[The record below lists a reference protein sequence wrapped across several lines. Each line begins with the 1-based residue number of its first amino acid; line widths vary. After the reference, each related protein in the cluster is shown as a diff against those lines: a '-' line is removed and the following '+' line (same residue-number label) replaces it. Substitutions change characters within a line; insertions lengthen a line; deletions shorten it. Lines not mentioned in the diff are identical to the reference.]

1 MKLQNIFVA
10 SILGIF
16 VSFTTLAESAHLAV
30 AANFRQCM
38 LALVTEL
45 EKESNHRYVLSFGS
59 SGKFYGQILHGA
71 PFDMFFSADVVK
83 PLAVSDAGLGVSNS
97 RFTYAI
103 GRLTLVSRFK
113 KSALELEQILINGAF
128 NKVSIAN
135 PKFAPYGM
143 ASLEVLEHLNRLDE
157 SKSKWVLG
165 ENIAQAYQFVDSGN
179 ADLGFVALSQVMLE
193 QKYTGSYWLI
203 PSSWHRPIQQQAI
216 ILNKA
221 KSNSA
226 ALALINFIHSKKGNE
241 ILTNYGYL
249 TLENNPV

>member
-1 MKLQNIFVA
+1 MKLYSILFA

-71 PFDMFFSADVVK
+71 PFDMFFSADVAK
-83 PLAVSDAGLGVSNS
+83 PIAVSEAGLGVSKS

-103 GRLTLVSRFK
+103 GRLALLSSAK
-113 KSALELEQILINGAF
+113 KSALALEQTLITGAF

-135 PKFAPYGM
+135 PKFAPYGI
-143 ASLEVLEHLNRLDE
+143 ASLEVLDHLKRLEE

-179 ADLGFVALSQVMLE
+179 VDLGFVALSQVMLK
-193 QKYTGSYWLI
+193 QKYAGSFWLI
-203 PSSWHRPIQQQAI
+203 PDSWHLPIQQQAI

-221 KSNSA
+221 KNNPA
-226 ALALINFIHSKKGNE
+226 VLALINFIHSNKGKN
-241 ILTNYGYL
+241 ILTSYGYL
-249 TLENNPV
+249 IAENNSV